1 MGMKRR
7 TVIVVTRSLCVL
19 CVVLLGL
26 VSIIGSN
33 DDPAVDSSND
43 PSQSFGLHGT
53 FTYAD
58 DTLVLEINET
68 TFPSDAGLPVG
79 TEIFAVTSFS
89 DQSMTWTN
97 ERYEEISWTRQY
109 GTFDQIIGAWDGR
122 FGGYRYSVYF
132 HEDGTFFMLGAR
144 G

>member
-1 MGMKRR
+1 MSEKRR
-7 TVIVVTRSLCVL
+7 TVIIAIRGLCVL

-58 DTLVLEINET
+58 DTLVLEITDT
-68 TFPSDAGLPVG
+68 TFPSDTGFPPG

-89 DQSMTWTN
+89 DMSMTWTN

-109 GTFDQIIGAWDGR
+109 GTFNEIVGAWDAR
-122 FGGYRYSVYF
+122 FGGSRYSIYF